1 MNLADSTSAPA
12 RPRQVA
18 PAGGPVDHRLGQMS
32 PIARVSVV
40 GEAIERLKTLIVE
53 GHVQPGERLPAERKL
68 AELLGISRPALREAT
83 RALGLLGVLDIRHGD
98 GTYVSRSAAATM
110 GHPLSFALLRQGAAL
125 LDFLELRKI
134 NEVAIAGLAARR
146 RTAADLAAIESE
158 LEAMKRSLG
167 QPETYIAHE
176 LAFHEAIIAAAHNPL
191 LGPLMRTLNDLFREG
206 RRQTILGTDR
216 LDLSWLEHEAI
227 HAAIKR
233 GALSRAQAAML
244 RHLEHTEERVQRLL
258 QSSAPRPC

>member
-1 MNLADSTSAPA
+1 
-12 RPRQVA
+12 
-18 PAGGPVDHRLGQMS
+18 MS

-40 GEAIERLKTLIVE
+40 GEAIERLKTLIGD

-98 GTYVSRSAAATM
+98 GTYVSKSAAATM
-110 GHPLSFALLRQGAAL
+110 RHPLSFALLRQGAAL

-146 RTAADLAAIESE
+146 RTPADLAAIESE
-158 LEAMKRSLG
+158 LEAMNRSL
-167 QPETYIAHE
+167 QEAETYIAHE

-233 GALSRAQAAML
+233 GTPSRAQAAML

-258 QSSAPRPC
+258 QSSAATGTALTKEGNPPG